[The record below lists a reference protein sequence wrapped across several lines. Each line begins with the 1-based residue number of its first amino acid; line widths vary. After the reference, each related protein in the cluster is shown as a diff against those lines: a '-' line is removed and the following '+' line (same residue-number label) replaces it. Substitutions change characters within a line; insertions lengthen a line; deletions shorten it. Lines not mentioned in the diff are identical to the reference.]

1 MRNETAPDIGPRV
14 KSGSRYGLFE
24 WFLSAFPD
32 VVIPEDV
39 RDACRFLEACGLV
52 FAVDFGYQNA
62 HERAGELIVY
72 GNTDIP
78 RAYRTGEDLP

>member
-1 MRNETAPDIGPRV
+1 MPGFFDETCEHLRLKLP
-14 KSGSRYGLFE
+14 L
-24 WFLSAFPD
+24 D
-32 VVIPEDV
+32 VQ
-39 RDACRFLEACGLV
+39 DACRFLEACGLV

-72 GNTDIP
+72 GGANIP